1 MLRLE
6 CCERGMPSIGCGCC
20 LPVVYWWGVCSGG
33 CEGWSALGVLL
44 AGWFFYGLCDVLR
57 LHFSVIR
64 LFWRMGIM
72 PRLGC
77 HGRGSSSRGCE
88 GCFAGGVLV
97 GRVFW
102 RM

>member
-1 MLRLE
+1 MGRAFYRLWVLL
-6 CCERGMPSIGCGCC
+6 CRWCIGGACVLGDVRDG
-20 LPVVYWWGVCSGG
+20 P
-33 CEGWSALGVLL
+33 LGVLL

-77 HGRGSSSRGCE
+77 LGRGGSSIGC
-88 GCFAGGVLV
+88 GCYFAGGVLV